1 MHTYVYMCLRA
12 EALEPLE
19 LELQLVVSHRKWV
32 QVAILGFSETGAHTL
47 NCWTVSPA
55 HLLYFVCV
63 VYVMLCIHEQ
73 VCMPICMCL
82 EAGGWFRCLTLSH
95 CPCCLETW
103 SVSKSQQSSCL
114 HLSQHEDYRPTH
126 GHTQLFAWVLGIQTQ
141 IPMFVQQAVLPTE
154 PSFPAPFVS
163 LKTHI

>member
-1 MHTYVYMCLRA
+1 MLEARSTGTSRAGTTVGCEPPEVGAGSNTRLLWNRSTY
-12 EALEPLE
+12 
-19 LELQLVVSHRKWV
+19 S
-32 QVAILGFSETGAHTL
+32 
-47 NCWTVSPA
+47 VSPA